1 MVELQGFIEVTALS
15 DGEKL
20 SIRTDSIDAVYDNPE
35 TELSWGKKP
44 RFTTIEYSGGHSIDV
59 IENYE
64 EVKHRMW
71 RADL

>member
-20 SIRTDSIDAVYDNPE
+20 SIRTGSIEAVYANPE
-35 TELSWGKKP
+35 THLSWGVKP
-44 RFTTIEYSGGHSIDV
+44 RFSTIEYSGHSIDV
-59 IENYE
+59 VEDYE
-64 EVKHRMW
+64 EVKNKMW